1 MNSKSFGFLWVVV
14 LILLFSRESHC
25 QSGSGSNTNGAV
37 MPPLTTTYSANTLY
51 GKIYVTSP
59 TYFVD
64 HSKLDTDF
72 NLDVI
77 HSGNQ
82 TFSGFSSQ
90 FLNSSTCNLP
100 FLKVNTPFITV
111 IPGPDKEVWIS
122 TPETYLDRYRKPT
135 DTKRIV
141 NLDLEK
147 RFIKNI
153 GNIVDGE
160 YMFTL
165 QDTNFNPIDGQGL
178 GNENDG
184 HNYNWCFSLRIWYCP
199 SPSGHSGISS
209 YGVGFESV
217 IYLDG
222 ELVNDVIGHNPPLSS
237 VTGDFN
243 SLPKDG
249 TKHKLYIFM
258 CNKGPSP
265 VFNQTSKINI
275 NIWGDLENCDGG
287 TEQIPDC
294 TNPTIPPSSSGTG
307 SGSGNIP
314 PPLTTTYN
322 SLSVPGSIYTR
333 QPTYFVDHSK
343 GDVDFNMDPSKAG
356 GLAFNGFTSEE
367 LTQENCFL
375 PTLNITT
382 PLYNINSN
390 NSDEVWITDHN
401 VYSQRYR
408 TETGKF
414 PIEHSF
420 IKNPFN
426 IAGNEFQFTIDSKDF
441 NVLDHEGYGKE
452 NDDHNYN
459 WCFVMKIWYCPAPTG
474 PSGLSTTG
482 TGFETAIFLNN
493 KLVGDSIGHS
503 PSRSP
508 INVDWNY
515 LPKNGT
521 KHKLD
526 IFMCNKGPSGI
537 FNQTNNLHLS
547 IWGDL
552 ENCNGGIEVPIP
564 CTKVFITPGPAGV
577 LPLTTT
583 YNSQT
588 LFAKIAPR
596 TPTVF
601 YDHEQTSDGF
611 NMNVSKSGG
620 LTFSGYSGKQL
631 NAENCFLP
639 TLIVSTPFRN
649 INPGFTDEV
658 WISSAQNY
666 FNRFL
671 PSVSGG
677 SGREVY
683 HKLEERFIKN
693 IGNTADGNYMFTLMD
708 TNFNP
713 IDNEGYGNEGDDH
726 NYNWCLVMR
735 IWYCPAPSGHSGF
748 NSLGFGFET
757 VVYLD
762 DELVADSIGHNPVR
776 SNINVDLNYLP
787 KDGTKHKMDIF
798 MCNRGYSGVFNQ
810 TSKINLNIF
819 GDLENCDGG
828 DLKIDYCVPPI
839 FTTTATGSGVLPL
852 TTTYNSQA
860 VFGKLFSRTPTVFY
874 DHEQTSDGFNMN
886 VSKSGGLTFSG
897 YSGRQLNAENC
908 FLPTLIVST
917 PFRNINPGFTDEVW
931 ISSAQNYFNRFL
943 PSIVGGSGREVYHNL
958 EERFIKNI
966 GNTADGDYMFTL
978 MDTNFNPIDNEG
990 YGNEGDDHNYNWCL
1004 VMRIW
1009 YCPAP
1014 SGHSGFNSIGFG
1026 FETVIYLDDE
1036 LLADS
1041 IGHNPVRSNINVDLN
1056 YLPKNGTKHK
1066 MDIFMCNRGYSGV
1079 FNQTSKINLNIF
1091 GDLENCDG
1099 GDLKIDYCVP
1109 PIFSTTTMEPASTT
1123 YTKPELFGGIHTRQ
1137 PTYILDHK
1145 KSETD
1150 FNLQIVNEG
1159 GLALRGFSALAL
1171 SPDNCFLPKTNRS
1184 LPLMNINP
1192 GKQEVWIQS
1201 EQSYANR
1208 YKKPVGGAGVFE
1220 IPIEQRFTRNPMN
1233 ALGGEYI
1240 YTLNSNNFNP
1250 IDGRGFGN
1258 EGDDHNYNWCMVMRL
1273 WYCVPPGNSFMGV
1286 SNLANRYES
1295 AIYLDGK
1302 LVGDQIGHNPERQP
1316 GGTTW
1321 EFNIPRDKIKHKLDI
1336 FMCNKGPSGKF
1347 NQTSRINLNIFGD
1360 MDSCD
1365 GGIEKPYCSD
1375 TIYIDKSCICDS
1387 NSYCDKNSHMCIP
1400 NEETQE
1406 GFGCPFYD
1414 CAMGYECRE
1423 ISDGETKCVPEN
1435 RCMDCSDITCN
1446 YPHQCKL
1453 IPQNDSQCKVTPTC
1467 SL

>member
-1 MNSKSFGFLWVVV
+1 MKSKSFGFLWIIV
-14 LILLFSRESHC
+14 LILFFCRESYS
-25 QSGSGSNTNGAV
+25 QS
-37 MPPLTTTYSANTLY
+37 
-51 GKIYVTSP
+51 
-59 TYFVD
+59 
-64 HSKLDTDF
+64 
-72 NLDVI
+72 
-77 HSGNQ
+77 
-82 TFSGFSSQ
+82 
-90 FLNSSTCNLP
+90 
-100 FLKVNTPFITV
+100 
-111 IPGPDKEVWIS
+111 
-122 TPETYLDRYRKPT
+122 
-135 DTKRIV
+135 
-141 NLDLEK
+141 
-147 RFIKNI
+147 
-153 GNIVDGE
+153 
-160 YMFTL
+160 
-165 QDTNFNPIDGQGL
+165 
-178 GNENDG
+178 
-184 HNYNWCFSLRIWYCP
+184 
-199 SPSGHSGISS
+199 
-209 YGVGFESV
+209 
-217 IYLDG
+217 
-222 ELVNDVIGHNPPLSS
+222 
-237 VTGDFN
+237 
-243 SLPKDG
+243 
-249 TKHKLYIFM
+249 
-258 CNKGPSP
+258 
-265 VFNQTSKINI
+265 
-275 NIWGDLENCDGG
+275 
-287 TEQIPDC
+287 
-294 TNPTIPPSSSGTG
+294 G

-314 PPLTTTYN
+314 PPIQPVHGN
-322 SLSVPGSIYTR
+322 IFTR
-333 QPTYFVDHSK
+333 QPTYFVDHHKSE
-343 GDVDFNMDPSKAG
+343 VDFNKDPSKAG
-356 GLAFNGFTSEE
+356 GIDFKGFTSEE

-382 PLYNINSN
+382 PLYNVNPN
-390 NSDEVWITDHN
+390 NKDEVWITDKN
-401 VYSQRYR
+401 VYAQRYR
-408 TETGKF
+408 KETDGGTGKYF
-414 PIEHSF
+414 ENPIEIEF
-420 IKNPFN
+420 IKNPSGMV
-426 IAGNEFQFTIDSKDF
+426 GNDYEFSLDSKYYNIMDY
-441 NVLDHEGYGKE
+441 EGYGKE

-459 WCFVMKIWYCPAPTG
+459 WCLVMRIWYCPAP
-474 PSGLSTTG
+474 SGGSG
-482 TGFETAIFLNN
+482 ICIKGINSEAAIFLNN
-493 KLVGDSIGHS
+493 KLVGDGIAHSTSI
-503 PSRSP
+503 SP
-508 INVDWNY
+508 IDVDLSNH
-515 LPKNGT
+515 LPKNVT
-521 KHKLD
+521 YHKLD
-526 IFMCNKGPSGI
+526 IFMCNKGPAI
-537 FNQTNNLHLS
+537 ANQTNNLGLS

-552 ENCNGGIEVPIP
+552 ENCDGGFEIP
-564 CTKVFITPGPAGV
+564 KPCPNVTIAPAPGV
-577 LPLTTT
+577 TTV
-583 YNSQT
+583 
-588 LFAKIAPR
+588 FAKLAPR

-639 TLIVSTPFRN
+639 TLSVSTPFRN

-693 IGNTADGNYMFTLMD
+693 IEKVDDGDYMFTLMD

-735 IWYCPAPSGHSGF
+735 IWYCPAPRDHSGF
-748 NSLGFGFET
+748 NSIGFGFET

-762 DELVADSIGHNPVR
+762 DELLADSIGHNPDR

-798 MCNRGYSGVFNQ
+798 MCNRGYSGVLNQ
-810 TSKINLNIF
+810 TSNINLNIF

-839 FTTTATGSGVLPL
+839 FSTTATGSGVLPL
-852 TTTYNSQA
+852 TTTYNSHT
-860 VFGKLFSRTPTVFY
+860 VFGKLAPRTPTVFY

-943 PSIVGGSGREVYHNL
+943 PSIVGGSGREVYHKL

-1026 FETVIYLDDE
+1026 FETVVYLDDE

-1041 IGHNPVRSNINVDLN
+1041 IGHNPDRSNINVDLN

-1109 PIFSTTTMEPASTT
+1109 PIFSTTTGEPTMEPASTT

-1137 PTYILDHK
+1137 PTYIIDHK

-1150 FNLQIVNEG
+1150 FNLQIANEG
-1159 GLALRGFSALAL
+1159 GLALIGFSTLAL

-1201 EQSYANR
+1201 EESYAKR

-1220 IPIEQRFTRNPMN
+1220 VPIEQRFTRNPMN
-1233 ALGGEYI
+1233 ALGGEHM

-1321 EFNIPRDKIKHKLDI
+1321 EFNIPRDKTKHKLDI

-1360 MDSCD
+1360 MDNCD

-1400 NEETQE
+1400 NEEIQE

-1435 RCMDCSDITCN
+1435 RCFDCSDITCN

-1453 IPQNDSQCKVTPTC
+1453 IPQNDSQCKFTPTC